1 MLAFVVASRRAFKL
15 SEFWRATQGICIC
28 CQRHTLSRQ
37 PTGASILTNT
47 TDIVD
52 LDAIS
57 AAEAKLAGKVIRTP
71 VVDVRQSGLEEK
83 LPKGST
89 VTMKLELFQKA
100 GSFKARGA
108 YLSIDAL
115 SEKQR
120 GSGVVAAS
128 GGNHG
133 LAVSWAAR
141 AAGVSA
147 KIAIPQAADPFRIEA
162 CENLGADVVLCDDIA
177 AAFETMEE
185 IEKQENRVKI
195 HPFEGISMTLGAATC
210 AKEFYE
216 DAVDLDA
223 VILPVGGGG
232 LISGMS
238 AAFKLLNPEIKVYGV
253 EPLGADTL
261 YRSLKA
267 RAPQSISKVDTIAD
281 SLGSPTALPFS
292 FALAQKYVD
301 EVVRVSD
308 DDLRATM
315 TLMSQTLKLM
325 PEPACAASLAGAL
338 GPLRVT
344 CEGQRVGLL
353 ACGSNIGLERFCA
366 LTSH

>member
-1 MLAFVVASRRAFKL
+1 
-15 SEFWRATQGICIC
+15 
-28 CQRHTLSRQ
+28 
-37 PTGASILTNT
+37 LTNSA
-47 TDIVD
+47 DIVD
-52 LDAIS
+52 IDAIS
-57 AAEAKLAGKVIRTP
+57 LAAAKLAGRIIRTP
-71 VVDVRQSGLEEK
+71 ILDVRQSGLEEK
-83 LPKGST
+83 LPHAST

-108 YLSIDAL
+108 CLSIDAL
-115 SEKQR
+115 SEDQR
-120 GSGVVAAS
+120 KSGVVAAS

-147 KIAIPQAADPFRIEA
+147 KIAIPRTADPFRIKA

-177 AAFETMEE
+177 AAFATMEE
-185 IEKQENRVKI
+185 IERQEKRTKI
-195 HPFEGISMTLGAATC
+195 HPFESVSMVLGAATC
-210 AKEFYE
+210 AKEFFE
-216 DAVDLDA
+216 DADDLDV

-238 AAFKLLNPEIKVYGV
+238 AAFKLLNPEITVYGV
-253 EPLGADTL
+253 EPFGADTL
-261 YRSLKA
+261 YRSLQA
-267 RAPQSISKVDTIAD
+267 GTPQSIDKVDTIAD
-281 SLGSPTALPFS
+281 SLGSPTALPYS
-292 FALAQKYVD
+292 FGLAQKYVD
-301 EVVRVSD
+301 EVVRVHD

-338 GPLRVT
+338 GPLREQ

-353 ACGSNIGLERFCA
+353 ACGSNIGLERFRA
-366 LTSH
+366 LTAR